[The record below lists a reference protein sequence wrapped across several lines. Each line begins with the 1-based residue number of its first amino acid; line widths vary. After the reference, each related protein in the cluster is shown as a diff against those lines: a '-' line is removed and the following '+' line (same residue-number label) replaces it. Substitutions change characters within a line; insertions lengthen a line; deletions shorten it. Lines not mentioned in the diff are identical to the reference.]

1 MENFPPILILFR
13 KIFTWQSGSSFDP
26 QGDSAM
32 PQTPSF
38 GRREFITRT
47 AAVAGGAALLGA
59 AGLAHARPARAYT
72 QPWIYTRA
80 EWGARPP
87 RTAAQIISAP
97 DHLVVHHMAFPNS
110 TDYSL
115 SHAFQ
120 LSRDC
125 QNLHMDTNG
134 WADTGQQLT
143 ISRGGYVME
152 GRNRSLQAIG
162 QGLNVMGA
170 QTANNNGHTLGIEN
184 EGTYISVLPP
194 AALWNSLVQTLA
206 WLCDDY
212 GLDPHSAI
220 VGHRDYVATQCPGD
234 ALYAKLPQLRNEV
247 AGALGFAAAAERAT
261 PYVRTD
267 LPGSLV
273 RGDHGP
279 AHGSRERF

>member
-1 MENFPPILILFR
+1 
-13 KIFTWQSGSSFDP
+13 
-26 QGDSAM
+26 
-32 PQTPSF
+32 
-38 GRREFITRT
+38 
-47 AAVAGGAALLGA
+47 
-59 AGLAHARPARAYT
+59 
-72 QPWIYTRA
+72 
-80 EWGARPP
+80 
-87 RTAAQIISAP
+87 
-97 DHLVVHHMAFPNS
+97 MAFPNS

-152 GRNRSLQAIG
+152 GRNRSLEAIG
-162 QGLNVMGA
+162 KGANVMGA

-184 EGTYISVLPP
+184 EGTYTSVLPP
-194 AALWNSLVQTLA
+194 TALWNALVQTLA

-212 GLDPHSAI
+212 GLDPHAAI

-234 ALYAKLPQLRNEV
+234 ALYAKLPQLRNDV
-247 AGALGFAAAAERAT
+247 ANRLGVSLTAERAT
-261 PYVRTD
+261 PYVRTN
-267 LPGSLV
+267 LPGPIR

-279 AHGSRERF
+279 TLGANERP

>member
-1 MENFPPILILFR
+1 MPD
-13 KIFTWQSGSSFDP
+13 T
-26 QGDSAM
+26 SAY
-32 PQTPSF
+32 
-38 GRREFITRT
+38 GRRDFITR
-47 AAVAGGAALLGA
+47 AAAIAGGAALIGA
-59 AGLAHARPARAYT
+59 ADLTHSRSAHAAAAPRV
-72 QPWIYTRA
+72 YTRA

-87 RTAAQIISAP
+87 TSTAQIIAAP

-125 QNLHMDTNG
+125 QDLHMDTNG
-134 WADTGQQLT
+134 WSDTGQQLT

-152 GRNRSLQAIG
+152 GRNRSLEAIG
-162 QGLNVMGA
+162 NGVNVMGA

-184 EGTYISVLPP
+184 EGTYTSVLPP
-194 AALWNSLVQTLA
+194 AALWNALVQTLA

-212 GLDPHSAI
+212 GLDPQASI

-234 ALYAKLPQLRNEV
+234 AFYAKLPQLRNDV
-247 AGALGFAAAAERAT
+247 ANTLGAPLTAERAT
-261 PYVRTD
+261 PYVRTN
-267 LPGSLV
+267 LPGPSR

-279 AHGSRERF
+279 AVGAHEHP